1 VPQTRHIERHFTAGD
16 TVRDVVIGMSDGL
29 TVPFALAAGLSGA
42 VDSTTLIVIAGL
54 AEVSAGAIAMG
65 LGGYLA
71 AKSDAEHYES
81 ERAREQREV
90 KELPRHE
97 EDEVQ
102 QIFASYGLAEE
113 HIEPLVASLREHP
126 EAWVDFM
133 MRFELGLERPDP
145 KRALQ
150 SAFTIALAYIVGG
163 LIPLAPYMILPKARE
178 ALIVSALFT
187 LFALLVFGYVKG
199 RFTGARP
206 FRSALQT
213 MLIGGV
219 AAGAAFLIA
228 RAVS

>member
-1 VPQTRHIERHFTAGD
+1 
-16 TVRDVVIGMSDGL
+16 
-29 TVPFALAAGLSGA
+29 
-42 VDSTTLIVIAGL
+42 
-54 AEVSAGAIAMG
+54 
-65 LGGYLA
+65 
-71 AKSDAEHYES
+71 
-81 ERAREQREV
+81 
-90 KELPRHE
+90 
-97 EDEVQ
+97 
-102 QIFASYGLAEE
+102 
-113 HIEPLVASLREHP
+113 
-126 EAWVDFM
+126 WVDFM
-133 MRFELGLERPDP
+133 MRFELGLERPNP
-145 KRALQ
+145 RRAFQ